1 MSVWPVMEFSRG
13 ETTTYE
19 RSLQCTRNLTRSLHN
34 MFKVNRSAAT
44 GTICS
49 EQVADPPP
57 DHMIILRHLSSRPS
71 FSCYLLVAV
80 MLLVGGSA
88 TKQFCNPLNP
98 TQQSCRTNS
107 QNLNHD
113 YIWVI
118 SPLWASPISTSFYA
132 ELLLSVAS
140 SPKFGFWISSNAL
153 QGFLVHLNSCSPSR
167 SIWSFHGYPCVWW
180 APAFTTHQVLMAP
193 LLRPTSR
200 LRKPCRSDPQFTAG
214 FYSPWRIHGAGIYA
228 NMTGVYWL

>member
-1 MSVWPVMEFSRG
+1 MCVYICIHTYIHICLSIFLAVNFKTNFCSLLVIHNWILSLWGIKWQTVQETPHSLKVLCLVIWAFWHDAPMSVWPVMEFSRG

-107 QNLNHD
+107 QK
-113 YIWVI
+113 
-118 SPLWASPISTSFYA
+118 S
-132 ELLLSVAS
+132 
-140 SPKFGFWISSNAL
+140 
-153 QGFLVHLNSCSPSR
+153 
-167 SIWSFHGYPCVWW
+167 
-180 APAFTTHQVLMAP
+180 
-193 LLRPTSR
+193 
-200 LRKPCRSDPQFTAG
+200 
-214 FYSPWRIHGAGIYA
+214 
-228 NMTGVYWL
+228 